1 MITRVDARLRE
12 EAQRFSLRCGCESC
26 VAFEPDERGCAHGYP
41 NRDHL
46 GVDLSEVEQVVFCKE
61 FEVA

>member
-1 MITRVDARLRE
+1 MITRVDARLRQ
-12 EAQRFSLRCGCESC
+12 EAERFALRFGCEAC
-26 VAFEPDERGCAHGYP
+26 VVFDPDTRKCAHGYP

-46 GVDLSEVEQVVFCKE
+46 GVDLTKVEQIVFCKE